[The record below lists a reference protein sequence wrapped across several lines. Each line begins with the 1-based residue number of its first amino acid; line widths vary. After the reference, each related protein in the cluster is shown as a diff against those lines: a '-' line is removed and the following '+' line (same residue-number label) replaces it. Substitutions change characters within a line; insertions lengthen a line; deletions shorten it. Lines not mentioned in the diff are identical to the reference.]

1 MSKLLERAK
10 NNLATARFCYEQAKI
25 NDSFLDNCCFDIQQ
39 CIEFTLKYIVELS
52 GVSYAKNHDIRAQLN
67 ILREL
72 NLQIPREKDLRNM
85 ASTINSWE
93 AESRYNDDFCALVE
107 DIEDTFIIAD
117 EIIAY
122 AENLVQEAESSSSI

>member
-1 MSKLLERAK
+1 
-10 NNLATARFCYEQAKI
+10 
-25 NDSFLDNCCFDIQQ
+25 
-39 CIEFTLKYIVELS
+39 
-52 GVSYAKNHDIRAQLN
+52 
-67 ILREL
+67 
-72 NLQIPREKDLRNM
+72 M

-122 AENLVQEAESSSSI
+122 AETLVQEAVSSSSI

>member
-1 MSKLLERAK
+1 MVIFI
-10 NNLATARFCYEQAKI
+10 ARNIFWRIRFYSTVLSNSREASGGVYGSIK
-25 NDSFLDNCCFDIQQ
+25 
-39 CIEFTLKYIVELS
+39 FTLKYIVGLS
-52 GVSYAKNHDIRAQLN
+52 GVSYAKNYDIRARLN

-122 AENLVQEAESSSSI
+122 AETPVQEAESSSSI